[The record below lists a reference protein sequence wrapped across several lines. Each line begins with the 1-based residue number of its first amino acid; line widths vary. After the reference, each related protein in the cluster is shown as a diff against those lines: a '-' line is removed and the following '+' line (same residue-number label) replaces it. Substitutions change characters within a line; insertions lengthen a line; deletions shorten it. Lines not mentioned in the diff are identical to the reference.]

1 MEVIEGVLNAVPEP
15 KLDPPEA
22 EVNQFKV
29 PALAVA
35 YKVTTPASQREPG
48 VVLVTVGVIFIV
60 AIMAVLDDTHPLAEA
75 ST

>member
-15 KLDPPEA
+15 KLDPPDA
-22 EVNQFKV
+22 ELNQFKV
-29 PALAVA
+29 PALADA
-35 YKVTTPASQREPG
+35 NKVTTPASQRDPR
-48 VVLVTVGVIFIV
+48 VVLVIVGVIFTV